1 MTPAAATAV
10 QERSLQLMLQPTA
23 ATLPSSISSALQPLE
38 PLAQHWQRLL
48 EAAAQRC
55 DWPLIRE
62 IAVAAV
68 AGSSC
73 RSCAC
78 LSAQWELL
86 YLRQL
91 EAVAAPADVR
101 LCFAL
106 RSVHSET
113 HAAAATTAAA
123 AAAAVEGQDV
133 LVMLLARYDTTATP
147 PSTKVL
153 VGVVFAYCC
162 VCDVHYT
169 MPAVVHDFMLTRTA
183 RFL

>member
-1 MTPAAATAV
+1 MTPAAAAAV
-10 QERSLQLMLQPTA
+10 QQRSLQLMLQPTA
-23 ATLPSSISSALQPLE
+23 PTLSSSISSALQPLA

-55 DWPLIRE
+55 DWLLIRE

-68 AGSSC
+68 VGNSC

-91 EAVAAPADVR
+91 EAVAAPVEVR

-113 HAAAATTAAA
+113 HAAAAAAA
-123 AAAAVEGQDV
+123 AATAVEGQYV
-133 LVMLLARYDTTATP
+133 LLMLLAR
-147 PSTKVL
+147 
-153 VGVVFAYCC
+153 
-162 VCDVHYT
+162 
-169 MPAVVHDFMLTRTA
+169 
-183 RFL
+183 